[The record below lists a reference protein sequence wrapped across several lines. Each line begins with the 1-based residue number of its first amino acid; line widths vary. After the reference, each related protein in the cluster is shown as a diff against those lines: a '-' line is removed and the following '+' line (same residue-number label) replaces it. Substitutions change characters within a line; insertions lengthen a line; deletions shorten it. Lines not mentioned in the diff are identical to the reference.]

1 MLMQGIAT
9 IESMGHVAVAKAV
22 GVATTPPRVVAQAFH
37 GAAADGG
44 RQVAL
49 VVFQGIV
56 HGACSVA
63 LCGKKLKFWIIKS

>member
-1 MLMQGIAT
+1 MPQPFH
-9 IESMGHVAVAKAV
+9 SVAI
-22 GVATTPPRVVAQAFH
+22 
-37 GAAADGG
+37 DGG
-44 RQVAL
+44 RQVTL